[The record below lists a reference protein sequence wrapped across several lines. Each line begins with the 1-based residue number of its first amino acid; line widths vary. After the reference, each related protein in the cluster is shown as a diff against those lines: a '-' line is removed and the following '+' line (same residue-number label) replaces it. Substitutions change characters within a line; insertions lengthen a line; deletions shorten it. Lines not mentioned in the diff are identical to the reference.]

1 MRELQ
6 EMEKQIGD
14 VELGEIQPDRGGTVG
29 GREVSLGAGSFI
41 ATDSSKGK
49 EEERKAL
56 LKRLAGAKGKH
67 GPQLSSWKLWVV
79 VGLTVVSCLA
89 LLWALF
95 SGATPDK
102 FVAPFST
109 YTKCTPGSE
118 LEAQYK
124 AFKRSDNCPDPAWLP
139 MECKSESRKKSMT
152 YMDNCA
158 RLFADCGYSVELLQK
173 CGLIS

>member
-56 LKRLAGAKGKH
+56 LKRLAGAKVCHRSIHAHSYQAMRPSLFQCSG
-67 GPQLSSWKLWVV
+67 QLPRSSFPLM
-79 VGLTVVSCLA
+79 C
-89 LLWALF
+89 
-95 SGATPDK
+95 
-102 FVAPFST
+102 
-109 YTKCTPGSE
+109 
-118 LEAQYK
+118 
-124 AFKRSDNCPDPAWLP
+124 
-139 MECKSESRKKSMT
+139 
-152 YMDNCA
+152 
-158 RLFADCGYSVELLQK
+158 
-173 CGLIS
+173 